1 MPSWAVW
8 RWPRSGPP
16 FGSCDS
22 GPGAA
27 SSCSRRLASRGRS
40 LTRALDLAPEDTAAR
55 VFYASWLADKDRV
68 EEAIPHLVK
77 AVAASPGN
85 LPARYQLLDAYART
99 GKLDALQALVRETLA
114 IAPDDATGRRYLDAS
129 GNVQIPPRAAA
140 PRRETDA
147 FTAAIAE
154 SLAAY
159 RDHDFARSLA
169 AAQQAVT
176 LRPDSAEAHNNV
188 AAAYASLEQWDQ
200 AIAAA
205 EAAIRLRP
213 DFQLARN
220 NLAWAQQEK
229 QKRAAPTR

>member
-1 MPSWAVW
+1 MLF
-8 RWPRSGPP
+8 R
-16 FGSCDS
+16 
-22 GPGAA
+22 
-27 SSCSRRLASRGRS
+27 
-40 LTRALDLAPEDTAAR
+40 
-55 VFYASWLADKDRV
+55 
-68 EEAIPHLVK
+68 
-77 AVAASPGN
+77 
-85 LPARYQLLDAYART
+85 
-99 GKLDALQALVRETLA
+99 
-114 IAPDDATGRRYLDAS
+114 S

-147 FTAAIAE
+147 FSAAIAE

-205 EAAIRLRP
+205 EAAIRLKP